1 MITRRHLIQGSLY
14 GLGALALPGMAAML
28 NARGFTHGV
37 ASGEPRADSLL
48 LWTRYVAQH
57 AERLRVEVAADTLF
71 TRVIAEGEAFT
82 DPARDHTAR
91 VTVSGLA
98 PGRWHYYRFIA
109 PDGRISAV
117 GRSRTLPI
125 GEVSRFGIG
134 LFSCS
139 NLPFGWFN
147 AYAHA
152 CLRSDLD
159 LIVHVGDYLYEYPR
173 GDYPDARTALPE
185 RVIEPAGE
193 LITLADYHLRYAC
206 YRLDPD
212 LQRLHQSYPMISQW
226 DDHEIAND
234 AWMNGAENH
243 QPEREGEWSV
253 RRELALRAYRDWM
266 PVSDAQWTRYDIGSL
281 ASLYKLETRL
291 TGRSAPLDL
300 ETALRGRKDLPAAL
314 AEFRDG
320 PFADPAR
327 TMLGFEQERWLAE
340 QMRRSVQSG
349 RAWQLLAQQTL
360 FGDIRAPQGA
370 ERWLAADAAEY
381 IRRRARVGALAAQA
395 GLPYDFDAWGG
406 FPAARQRLLE
416 SSLAAKADLVVL
428 SGDSHNAWG
437 QNLSIAEGIRGRRP
451 VGVEFATPSVTSP
464 GFESLL
470 SRAEP
475 AELAASLRATNP
487 GLMFSD
493 TARRGYVSLTLSP
506 GEIVGRWHFL
516 AGIRERSTALA
527 DTYALRAR
535 RGRRVLEAG

>member
-1 MITRRHLIQGSLY
+1 MITRRDLIQGSLY
-14 GLGALALPGMAAML
+14 GLGALSLPGMAAML
-28 NARGFTHGV
+28 SARGFTHGV

-48 LWTRYVAQH
+48 FWTRYVADQP
-57 AERLRVEVAADTLF
+57 ERLRVEVATDTLF
-71 TRVIAEGEAFT
+71 TRMVAEGEALA
-82 DPARDHTAR
+82 DPVRDHTAR

-173 GDYPDARTALPE
+173 GDYPDARTALPG
-185 RVIEPAGE
+185 RMIEPAGE

-243 QPEREGEWSV
+243 QPAREGEWSV

-266 PVSDAQWTRYDIGSL
+266 PVSDALWTRYDIGAL

-314 AEFRDG
+314 TEFRDG

-327 TMLGFEQERWLAE
+327 TMLGLEQERWLAE
-340 QMRRSVQSG
+340 QMRNSVQSG

-360 FGDIRAPQGA
+360 FGEIRAPQGA
-370 ERWLAADAAEY
+370 ARWLAADAAEY
-381 IRRRARVGALAAQA
+381 IRRRARIGALAAEA

-416 SSLAAKADLVVL
+416 SALAAKADLVVL

-437 QNLSIAEGIRGRRP
+437 QNLSIAEGVRGRRP

-470 SRAEP
+470 SQAEP
-475 AELAASLRATNP
+475 AELAAALRATNP
-487 GLMFSD
+487 GLVFSD

-506 GEIVGRWHFL
+506 GEIIGRWHLL
-516 AGIRERSTALA
+516 ASIRERSTALA
-527 DTYALRAR
+527 ETHALRVR
-535 RGRRVLEAG
+535 RGQRVLEAG